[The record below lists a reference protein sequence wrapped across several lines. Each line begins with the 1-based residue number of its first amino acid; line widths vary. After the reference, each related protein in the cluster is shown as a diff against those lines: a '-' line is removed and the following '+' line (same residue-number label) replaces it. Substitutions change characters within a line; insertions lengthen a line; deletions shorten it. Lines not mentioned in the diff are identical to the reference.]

1 MRMGKAANKTFET
14 GALVKDFLASIAPA
28 SKQAD
33 ARTLV
38 DLFTQITGEPPKM
51 WGPSIIGF
59 GRYHYKYDSGREGDF
74 LRAGFSPR
82 KANLSI
88 YLMGGYC
95 DAETGGK
102 QADQLARLG
111 VWKRGK
117 SCLYINR
124 LEQVDLAVLKEM
136 IRDSWDAMARR
147 YPA

>member
-1 MRMGKAANKTFET
+1 MSEAANKTVET
-14 GALVKDFLASIAPA
+14 DALVEYFLASVEPA

-33 ARTLV
+33 ARALV
-38 DLFTQITGEPPKM
+38 DLFTRISGETPQM

-74 LRAGFSPR
+74 LRTGFSPR

-88 YLMGGYC
+88 YLMGGYY
-95 DAETGGK
+95 DAETGVK

-111 VWKRGK
+111 KWKRGK

-124 LEQVDLAVLKEM
+124 LDQVDLKVLEEM
-136 IRDSWDAMARR
+136 IRDSWDAMAQL
-147 YPA
+147 YPE